1 MLGLKRLT
9 FNNIGR
15 FVTEQTIDFTEFDK
29 LVQVN
34 GSNKNTG
41 GSSGAAKSTI
51 FHALDYLLGI
61 CDIPLTGLQSR
72 LTKEKL
78 YAEGEFDVEGVKL
91 TIRRSKKDGLIV
103 KYGDETVSGN
113 VKLAEERL
121 WEIIGIPKKLFKKMV
136 HKKQKEG
143 GFFLNLTAKESYDFL
158 MSSLSLEA
166 TSEKTDRIDEDIK
179 AHTSRITQLGHAIAA
194 FTDSIDEFEELQE
207 FEKEPQCSIKDE
219 DFRALVKG
227 IQRANN
233 EIGKIEVERTKM
245 LDDIKIGMPV
255 APIIQDTEDKTTP
268 KLKEALK
275 QLDEQKGEALMAH
288 LQKKGAV
295 QLAADKIKD
304 KLSKMVSV
312 RSLIERKI
320 EEMQALLRE
329 KTHIEDKSCPTC
341 KQSWDSAE
349 ALQRVTDIGIIVKS
363 IKNEIIENKTV
374 ADTEPSLKEDLER
387 LNAII
392 SKMDQDNG
400 TGEFDSKI
408 SQIKERLVKVEA
420 ERNSA
425 KVEIE
430 GKYYKELNEYKD
442 KLSEIKASFD
452 MMVEP
457 HQEQIKTLQKEQDRL
472 NADYKYYEDSLA
484 SYKSKTAHYEKTLT
498 EKRTNL
504 ADALKQ
510 RDDHAKHLTVAEET
524 KRLIKTY
531 TLQIF
536 QDTLDYIGSYASDI
550 LSEIP
555 NMTNTAI
562 YFEGCKENKSGTI
575 KDEVNAIVNMDGYDN
590 ININTLSGGERTVID
605 LAVDLA
611 VIDMI
616 ESKAGKGAN
625 FFILDEPFDGLEDIN
640 IAQYLEVLKQVD
652 TNKTIIIVDHNPIAK
667 EMITDTILVERD
679 GEQSM
684 VL

>member
-1 MLGLKRLT
+1 
-9 FNNIGR
+9 
-15 FVTEQTIDFTEFDK
+15 TEFDK

-41 GSSGAAKSTI
+41 GSSGAAKSTV

-72 LTKEKL
+72 LTKEKA
-78 YAEGEFDVEGVKL
+78 YAEGEFDVCGVKL
-91 TIRRSKKDGLIV
+91 TLRRSKKDGLIV

-121 WEIIGIPKKLFKKMV
+121 WEIIGIPKKLFKKMI

-143 GFFLNLTAKESYDFL
+143 GFFLNLTAKESYEFL

-179 AHTSRITQLGHAIAA
+179 EYTKRITQLGHAITA
-194 FTDSIDEFEELQE
+194 FTDSIDELEELQE

-233 EIGKIEVERTKM
+233 EIGKIEAERTKM
-245 LDDIKIGMPV
+245 LDGMKISMPV
-255 APIIQDTEDKTTP
+255 APVIVDTEDTTTP
-268 KLKEALK
+268 KLKAALK

-304 KLSKMVSV
+304 QLSKMAGV
-312 RSLIERKI
+312 RSSIERKA
-320 EEMQALLRE
+320 EEMQKLLEE
-329 KTHIEDKSCPTC
+329 KKHIEDNSCPTC
-341 KQSWDSAE
+341 NQKWSGEDAIK
-349 ALQRVTDIGIIVKS
+349 RVTDIVDSLSS
-363 IKNEIIENKTV
+363 IKSEIIKNKAI

-387 LNAII
+387 LNAIV

-400 TGEFDSKI
+400 TSEFDGKI
-408 SQIKERLVKVEA
+408 TQIKERLVKHEA
-420 ERNSA
+420 SQRNA
-425 KVEIE
+425 KAEIE

-442 KLSEIKASFD
+442 KLAEIKASFD
-452 MMVEP
+452 VMVDP
-457 HQEQIKTLQKEQDRL
+457 YKEQITTLQKEQDRL

-484 SYKSKTAHYEKTLT
+484 SYKSKTAHYEKTLN
-498 EKRTNL
+498 EKRLNHGK
-504 ADALKQ
+504 AVMEREEKAKQ
-510 RDDHAKHLTVAEET
+510 LTVAEET

-536 QDTLDYIGSYASDI
+536 QDTLDYIGSYASEI

-555 NMTNTAI
+555 NMTNTSI

-625 FFILDEPFDGLEDIN
+625 FFILDEPFD
-640 IAQYLEVLKQVD
+640 
-652 TNKTIIIVDHNPIAK
+652 
-667 EMITDTILVERD
+667 
-679 GEQSM
+679 
-684 VL
+684 